1 MAFVQCSGLQ
11 KTYNVGDEEVKAL
24 DNVSLSVEK
33 GDFIA
38 ICGPSGSGKSTLAN
52 VIGGLDQPDAGS
64 VMVDGIDLAKAKDKQ
79 LSEYRNS
86 HIGFVFQSF
95 NLQAHESALENVISP
110 LVIGGVGSKKERRE
124 KGQKALERVGLGDRA
139 KHKPTQLSGG
149 QRQRVAIARAMLK
162 NAPLLLLDEA
172 TSALDAQSE
181 HMVQAALE
189 QAMTGRTTLVI
200 AHRLATV
207 QRADAIW
214 VLEHGRLVEQGTHAE
229 LIARGGLYASLAA
242 LQFNASATADAL

>member
-149 QRQRVAIARAMLK
+149 QRQRVAIARALV
-162 NAPLLLLDEA
+162 NDPQLIIADEPTGNLDSNRGADVMNE
-172 TSALDAQSE
+172 
-181 HMVQAALE
+181 LE
-189 QAMTGRTTLVI
+189 RLNKEGITLIIITHDQNV
-200 AHRLATV
+200 AN
-207 QRADAIW
+207 RAKR
-214 VLEHGRLVEQGTHAE
+214 VLEIKDGKISERAG
-229 LIARGGLYASLAA
+229 AR
-242 LQFNASATADAL
+242 